1 MGKQE
6 LMDILED
13 KTLSRVF
20 INLVK
25 TCKGVVTYRF
35 KLLCLCGS
43 QLLEDEALTGVLSR
57 AHPKLKAQL
66 THFLMKN
73 GLFTC
78 SVGDGANDIDMIKQA
93 NVGIGIKDGENSHAA
108 GSSDLAIKRVG
119 ELPKLIFYHGKKNW
133 ERNTKMTHLIT
144 CMKMTVVLR
153 FALRSCC
160 LFAYCGEAKLIYFH
174 GRTSLLF
181 YDFFYA
187 GFSAM
192 SLFTGRMLLAYNFF
206 YGWATA
212 VYGIFHHS
220 YRSVPEALGT
230 LPRTTCIEKGHGH
243 SH

>member
-1 MGKQE
+1 
-6 LMDILED
+6 LLLICIL
-13 KTLSRVF
+13 S
-20 INLVK
+20 
-25 TCKGVVTYRF
+25 
-35 KLLCLCGS
+35 
-43 QLLEDEALTGVLSR
+43 
-57 AHPKLKAQL
+57 
-66 THFLMKN
+66 
-73 GLFTC
+73 
-78 SVGDGANDIDMIKQA
+78 
-93 NVGIGIKDGENSHAA
+93 
-108 GSSDLAIKRVG
+108 
-119 ELPKLIFYHGKKNW
+119 
-133 ERNTKMTHLIT
+133 
-144 CMKMTVVLR
+144 
-153 FALRSCC
+153 
-160 LFAYCGEAKLIYFH
+160 EAKLIYFH